1 MTSDRADPYPA
12 PEPDLV
18 DCARVSRRYRIG
30 DADVV
35 AVDEVDCWVSPTMRV
50 ALTGPSGSGKSSLL
64 HLMAGLDTPTS
75 GRIRWP
81 GLDGCPRRRPGRVG
95 VVFQGSNLVPDLDVA
110 GNVGLPL
117 LLSDAPVTTVA
128 ARADEILRRVGIE
141 DLAHALP
148 EELSGGQAQRV
159 ALARAL
165 IARPRLIL
173 ADEPTGQ
180 LDRASGEHVVSLL
193 LAAADEHGAALVVA
207 THDPAVAGR
216 LDTRWRMSD
225 GRLLAPE
232 GPERTP
238 ATERSRP

>member
-1 MTSDRADPYPA
+1 MTPDTADPYPA

-18 DCARVSRRYRIG
+18 DCARVSRHYRIG
-30 DADVV
+30 DMDVV

-64 HLMAGLDTPTS
+64 HLMAALDTPTS

-81 GLDGCPRRRPGRVG
+81 GLNGSPRRHPGRVG
-95 VVFQGSNLVPDLDVA
+95 MVFQGSNLVPDLDVA

-117 LLSDAPVTTVA
+117 LLADVPVTAVDGRVA
-128 ARADEILRRVGIE
+128 AILGRVGIE
-141 DLAHALP
+141 ELAHALP

-193 LAAADEHGAALVVA
+193 LAVADEHGAALVVA
-207 THDPAVAGR
+207 THDPAVAER
-216 LDTRWRMSD
+216 LHTRWRMSD
-225 GRLLAPE
+225 GRLLAPD
-232 GPERTP
+232 GAERTP
-238 ATERSRP
+238 ATERGRP